1 MFLLH
6 NNLGKIICVFN
17 HRTLL
22 QLIMQYN
29 NSKKKMVTYIGFI
42 DLQCTDEDGVMF
54 WNATHFVWKEVDQTV
69 VTLIDILNNH
79 SQNVIL
85 TNIERLKFLSS

>member
-54 WNATHFVWKEVDQTV
+54 
-69 VTLIDILNNH
+69 
-79 SQNVIL
+79 
-85 TNIERLKFLSS
+85 